1 MARPSKYPTCLALYS
16 GGLDSILACKVLQE
30 QGIHVLALRFI
41 TPFFGYKL
49 KGREES
55 FKKKTLAD
63 YGIESEVID
72 ISEIYLKMLRD
83 PRHGYGRY
91 INPCIDCKILM
102 LQEALKR
109 LDEFG
114 ACLIATGEVLGQRP
128 MSQRRDSLRIIERD
142 SGTEGLLL
150 RPLSAL
156 HFSPTAIETRGIVD
170 RSRLLGLSGRGRKDQ
185 MALAVRYG
193 IKRYPA
199 PAGGCVLTDPI
210 ISQRLKCIFGL
221 WPDLGV
227 NDCLLAQLGR
237 HFLLPD
243 RSWLVIGRRERENS
257 KLVSLMTKGD
267 IQLNMVS
274 APGPVGLWRKTD
286 SDTYAALAAGILCR
300 YTKMKGQPA
309 DVELSCPGIGKKRI
323 VRGLVL
329 SDRDIERLNTD
340 FHRYGNRHRHPDNIV
355 TVHIPPGQW

>member
-1 MARPSKYPTCLALYS
+1 MIDQPKKPPICLVLYS

-41 TPFFGYKL
+41 TPFFGYEL

-72 ISEIYLKMLRD
+72 ISETYLKMLRN
-83 PRHGYGRY
+83 PKHGYGRY

-102 LQEALKR
+102 VQEAFKR

-156 HFSPTAIETRGIVD
+156 HFSPIGIETEGIVD

-185 MALAVRYG
+185 MALAARYG
-193 IKRYPA
+193 IERYPA

-210 ISQRLKCIFGL
+210 ISQRLKCIFGV
-221 WPDLGV
+221 WPELGI

-243 RSWLVIGRRERENS
+243 RSWLVIGRKERENAR
-257 KLVSLMTKGD
+257 LVSLMTKGD
-267 IQLNMVS
+267 IQLNMLS
-274 APGPVGLWRKTD
+274 APGPTGLWRKRD

-300 YTKMKGQPA
+300 YTKIKGQPT
-309 DVELSCPGIGKKRI
+309 DVEFSCLGTGKKKI
-323 VRGLVL
+323 VRSLEL
-329 SDRDIERLNTD
+329 SDEAIERLKIKA
-340 FHRYGNRHRHPDNIV
+340 RL
-355 TVHIPPGQW
+355 